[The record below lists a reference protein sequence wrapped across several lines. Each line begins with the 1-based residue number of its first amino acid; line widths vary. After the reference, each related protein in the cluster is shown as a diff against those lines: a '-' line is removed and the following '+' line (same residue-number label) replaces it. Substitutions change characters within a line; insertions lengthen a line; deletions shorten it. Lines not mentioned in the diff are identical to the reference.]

1 MVPEDDLRKYK
12 QPEEGAG
19 NAAKRARAMDGSGG
33 EAYGGKGTR
42 NGKGSAS
49 RGGYKGKGK
58 GKEAEIP
65 VDTSTNGIL
74 ATHAKII
81 LRLEQDRRERNRV
94 SQWVFGIQPEAE
106 ELREILAGSAEV
118 WRSGLQERAP
128 HPDGPLHWVQFRCIV
143 EAVGKALGEQEM
155 VTSEQKRDLREWTEW
170 VQLAAKCIKGW
181 KEGSID
187 TRGVYLVCHKCQPLG
202 NKKRGP
208 QEGLPWLFLVAFNMG
223 TARGREIHELTFA
236 IREGVKRTAFIDIRP
251 DRSPTDGLEEQVR
264 LQLEHLQV

>member
-12 QPEEGAG
+12 QHEEGSG
-19 NAAKRARAMDGSGG
+19 SAAKRARANDGSGG
-33 EAYGGKGTR
+33 ENEGGKGTR
-42 NGKGSAS
+42 NGKGQTN
-49 RGGYKGKGK
+49 RGHNKGKGK
-58 GKEAEIP
+58 GKESDIA
-65 VDTSTNGIL
+65 VDTSTKGIL
-74 ATHAKII
+74 ATHAKVI

-94 SQWVFGIQPEAE
+94 SQWVFGLQPDAE
-106 ELREILAGSAEV
+106 ELREMLAGSAGV

-155 VTSEQKRDLREWTEW
+155 VTSEQKRDYKEWQDW
-170 VQLAAKCIKGW
+170 VRLALNCIRGW

-208 QEGLPWLFLVAFNMG
+208 QEGLPWLFLLAFNMG
-223 TARGREIHELTFA
+223 TARGRELHELTFA
-236 IREGVKRTAFIDIRP
+236 IRENVKRAAYIDIRP

-264 LQLEHLQV
+264 LQLEHLQM